1 MALHSGSCIVL
12 YFDVLISIFI
22 IAFVIPPYRC
32 HQIYI
37 YISCISC
44 TKNTL
49 YIQLPVTLI
58 GV

>member
-12 YFDVLISIFI
+12 YFDVLIFIFI

-37 YISCISC
+37 YIYLVPKI
-44 TKNTL
+44 L
-49 YIQLPVTLI
+49 YIYSCL
-58 GV
+58 